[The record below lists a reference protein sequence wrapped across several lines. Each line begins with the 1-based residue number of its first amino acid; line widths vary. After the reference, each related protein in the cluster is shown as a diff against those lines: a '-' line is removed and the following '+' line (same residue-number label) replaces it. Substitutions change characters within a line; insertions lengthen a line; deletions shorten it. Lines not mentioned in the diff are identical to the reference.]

1 MTESVSSELTKYN
14 SITSELTDPVVL
26 LLYVVT
32 SELTDLVMLLL
43 YVVSSELTDP
53 DVLLLYVVTSELT
66 ERITVT
72 RLGLLVQK

>member
-1 MTESVSSELTKYN
+1 VLLLYVV
-14 SITSELTDPVVL
+14 TSELTDPVVL

-43 YVVSSELTDP
+43 YVVDS
-53 DVLLLYVVTSELT
+53 
-66 ERITVT
+66 ITVI

>member
-1 MTESVSSELTKYN
+1 
-14 SITSELTDPVVL
+14 VL

-32 SELTDLVMLLL
+32 
-43 YVVSSELTDP
+43 SELTDP

-66 ERITVT
+66 DLDVLLLYVVTSELTDPVLTVS